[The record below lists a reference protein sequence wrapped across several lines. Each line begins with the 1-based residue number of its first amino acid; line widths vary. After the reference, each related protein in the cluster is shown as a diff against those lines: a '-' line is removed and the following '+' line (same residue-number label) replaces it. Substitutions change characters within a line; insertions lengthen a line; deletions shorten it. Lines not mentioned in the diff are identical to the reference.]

1 MRSSN
6 YCFSSKSIILGQK
19 SGAKGWQ
26 DWAETL
32 LAQVPLTFINYLL
45 YVYCIAYLGIN
56 NVRVT
61 NIHAELD
68 NTPRYT
74 YQLEDIIVYDMT
86 KV

>member
-1 MRSSN
+1 M
-6 YCFSSKSIILGQK
+6 C
-19 SGAKGWQ
+19 
-26 DWAETL
+26 T
-32 LAQVPLTFINYLL
+32 
-45 YVYCIAYLGIN
+45 VYCIAYLGIN